1 MRDPEFDT
9 PAKGPAP
16 GTTID
21 RIVARLHG
29 RERAVVAAAVGFQLL
44 VLVGM
49 VLANTIPWAGSGV
62 KTVLLRV
69 VPVDPRDLM
78 RGDYV
83 ILGYDIGRVPP
94 GTFAGRTETP
104 GEREGRTV
112 FVVLK
117 PDEYGRHYH
126 GEGVVDEPPATGL
139 FIRGTLEA
147 SGRIV
152 FGIESYYVQE
162 GKGKEYEQA
171 VRDRRLSAEVALSR
185 DGRAAL
191 RRLVFD

>member
-1 MRDPEFDT
+1 MHDPEFADA
-9 PAKGPAP
+9 AKGSAP
-16 GTTID
+16 GTAID
-21 RIVARLHG
+21 RVLDVLRG
-29 RERAVVAAAVGFQLL
+29 REHAVMAVAVGFQLL
-44 VLVGM
+44 VLVGI

-62 KTVLLRV
+62 RTVLLKV

-83 ILGYDIGRVPP
+83 ILGYDISRVPP
-94 GTFAGRTETP
+94 GAFPGRGGGP

-117 PDEYGRHYH
+117 PDEDGRHFH
-126 GEGVVDEPPATGL
+126 GEGVVDEPPATGA
-139 FIRGTLEA
+139 FIRGTMEA

-152 FGIESYYVQE
+152 FGIEAYYVQE
-162 GKGKEYEQA
+162 GKGKVYEQA

>member
-1 MRDPEFDT
+1 M
-9 PAKGPAP
+9 
-16 GTTID
+16 
-21 RIVARLHG
+21 
-29 RERAVVAAAVGFQLL
+29 LL
-44 VLVGM
+44 
-49 VLANTIPWAGSGV
+49 
-62 KTVLLRV
+62 KV

-83 ILGYDIGRVPP
+83 ILGYDISRVPP
-94 GTFAGRTETP
+94 GTFLGGSASPGERAGRT
-104 GEREGRTV
+104 V
-112 FVVLK
+112 YVVLE
-117 PDEYGRHYH
+117 PDEDGRHYH
-126 GEGVVDEPPATGL
+126 GAGVVEEPPANGP

-152 FGIESYYVQE
+152 FGIESYFVQE

>member
-1 MRDPEFDT
+1 MPDPEFDVNS
-9 PAKGPAP
+9 KGPAL
-16 GTTID
+16 GTAKD
-21 RIVARLHG
+21 RLVAHLGG
-29 RERAVVAAAVGFQLL
+29 RERALIAAAVGFQLL
-44 VLVGM
+44 VLVGIVM
-49 VLANTIPWAGSGV
+49 ANTIPWAGSGV
-62 KTVLLRV
+62 RTVLLKV
-69 VPVDPRDLM
+69 EPVDPRDLM

-83 ILGYDIGRVPP
+83 ILGYEISRVPP
-94 GTFAGRTETP
+94 GTFLGGSSARERAGRTVYVMLE
-104 GEREGRTV
+104 
-112 FVVLK
+112 
-117 PDEYGRHYH
+117 PDEDGRHYH
-126 GEGVVDEPPATGL
+126 GVGVVEEPPANGP

-152 FGIESYYVQE
+152 FGIESYFVQE